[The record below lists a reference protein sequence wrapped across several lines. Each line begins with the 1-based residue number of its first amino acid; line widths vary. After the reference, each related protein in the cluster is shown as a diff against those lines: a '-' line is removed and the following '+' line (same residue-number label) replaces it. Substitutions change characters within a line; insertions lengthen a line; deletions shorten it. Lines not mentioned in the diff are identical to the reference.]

1 MNAKKLMAG
10 LVISCLL
17 MSPAAAYADDSSTAS
32 QAESV
37 VAETVEMSWK
47 DIKSDDSYEELID
60 EGNFETFDTIGVMM
74 WIPES
79 LDKVE
84 LTEDDLKAGFV
95 GYFENVDDKRAVGVT
110 LSKVDSKTTKSLS
123 KLLASIKGVSDVGS
137 AKVNGF
143 PAVTYKMKERDT
155 TVISFLTE
163 QGRCMEF
170 AFSPAS
176 DEDFA
181 TLIRVM
187 MASIQ
192 NAPREDKTSEA
203 EPAESAAESEAEST
217 ESEAESSAAD
227 SAEESSEGEA
237 ETADDEDAVG

>member
-10 LVISCLL
+10 LLVSCLL
-17 MSPAAAYADDSSTAS
+17 MSPATAFADDTSTAS
-32 QAESV
+32 AAEST
-37 VAETVEMSWK
+37 APKAVEMSWE

-74 WIPES
+74 WIPDS

-84 LTEDDLKAGFV
+84 LTEDDTKAGFV
-95 GYFENVDDKRAVGVT
+95 GYFENVDEKRAVGVT

-123 KLLASIKGVSDVGS
+123 KLLAGIKGVSDVGS

-143 PAVTYKMKERDT
+143 PAVTYKMNERDT

-176 DEDFA
+176 NEDFA

-192 NAPREDKTSEA
+192 NAPRDEEA
-203 EPAESAAESEAEST
+203 S
-217 ESEAESSAAD
+217 SSA
-227 SAEESSEGEA
+227 S
-237 ETADDEDAVG
+237 